1 MVQAPVKR
9 ELGTAVAGKVP
20 LELGFSLCL
29 WQWSVDIIHSPMKR
43 LPFHLFHQTPQELAA
58 HNASKV
64 WTSDPGTYPI
74 FIIIGG
80 ACVFCGAFY
89 AHK

>member
-1 MVQAPVKR
+1 
-9 ELGTAVAGKVP
+9 
-20 LELGFSLCL
+20 
-29 WQWSVDIIHSPMKR
+29 MKR

-58 HNASKV
+58 HNASKI